1 MWIIIRVRMS
11 ELKEYLK
18 KKGFSLLEEGEVERV
33 IMDDYNFLIVN
44 KLAILLPIPLPTGK
58 ETLDDLIS
66 MGIKYARA
74 ARISQGLGSPLEY
87 KLDGTTI
94 YIIKR
99 YQNRQDL
106 ESGIIKALEGIESL
120 RYFI

>member
-1 MWIIIRVRMS
+1 MS

-18 KKGFSLLEEGEVERV
+18 KKGFSLVEEGEVERV

-44 KLAILLPIPLPTGK
+44 KLTILLPIPLPTGK